1 MRCKR
6 RGKPRLY
13 GKSEFDDV
21 RIGYRRFVPSRTGSS
36 KSTWIAL
43 ESASED
49 AIFLGSNEESGRP
62 SLQPPSASRET
73 HIVTLCLLLV
83 VATLAFYNPII
94 HNQFIDFDDS
104 SYIVKNSWVQGGLTW
119 DTVKWSFTTF
129 REGNWH
135 PVTWLSHALDC
146 QVFRLNPAGH
156 HYTNLL
162 LHAANAVLLFLLL
175 RRATGL
181 TWPSLLVGAL
191 FALHPVNVESVA
203 WAAERKNVLSML
215 FFLLALHAYDRYART
230 GERYLYLSVNIFFI
244 LGLMAKPQ
252 IVTLPFVLLLWDYWP
267 LQRMGAGSAA
277 SGLPAASTTRSF
289 RYLVW
294 EKLPIFILAAA
305 DSVVTMVAQR
315 AGNTVRT
322 FAEVPVSAR
331 LENVFV
337 SYVRYIGKALWPSR
351 LAAMY
356 PRPGNSLPAWQ
367 VVGAVVLLLL
377 ISTLVLR
384 WRDRRYLPVGWFWF
398 LGTLVPMIGII
409 TVGEQT
415 MADRY
420 AYLPFIGLFVAAVW
434 TLNAWTVD
442 AVASERRIAGVWRA
456 SAAVLV
462 LFILGCLTYR
472 QLGYWHDDETLW
484 RHALNVTEGNYM
496 AHNNLAIAL
505 AKQGR
510 SEEAVVQFQAATALH
525 KYPPDQVLKLAFYE
539 LRVGHPQEAIEEAG
553 AVLRASA
560 DPVGPTIQSAAWGEI
575 GQARLQLR
583 QYDQAAE
590 CYQNALRLNS
600 ENGMALMGS
609 GVLALRQGQSE
620 LAVTQLMHAAK
631 VEPND
636 LSVLLLAQA
645 LRRAGHTEQADSA
658 EAEVQKISSDPGQA
672 QLEARQWLSFAGL
685 KPMSH

>member
-1 MRCKR
+1 
-6 RGKPRLY
+6 
-13 GKSEFDDV
+13 
-21 RIGYRRFVPSRTGSS
+21 
-36 KSTWIAL
+36 
-43 ESASED
+43 
-49 AIFLGSNEESGRP
+49 LGSNEESGRP
-62 SLQPPSASRET
+62 SLQPPSAFRET

-83 VATLAFYNPII
+83 AATLAFYNPII

-104 SYIVKNSWVQGGLTW
+104 SYILKNSWVQGGLTW

-129 REGNWH
+129 RDGNWH

-146 QVFRLNPAGH
+146 QIFRLNPAGH

-175 RRATGL
+175 RQATGL
-181 TWPSLLVGAL
+181 TWPSLVVGAL

-230 GERYLYLSVNIFFI
+230 GKRSLYLAVNIFLA

-267 LQRMGAGSAA
+267 LQRLGARSAADGSSAA
-277 SGLPAASTTRSF
+277 STPRSF

-294 EKLPIFILAAA
+294 EKLPLFILAAA
-305 DSVVTMVAQR
+305 DSVVTMLAQR

-322 FAEVPVSAR
+322 FTEVPVTAR

-337 SYVRYIGKALWPSR
+337 SYVRYLGKAFWPSR

-356 PRPGNSLPAWQ
+356 PRPANSLPAWQ
-367 VVGAVVLLLL
+367 VVGAVALLLL
-377 ISTLVLR
+377 ISALALR

-434 TLNAWTVD
+434 TLNDWGLNAGTVD

-462 LFILGCLTYR
+462 
-472 QLGYWHDDETLW
+472 
-484 RHALNVTEGNYM
+484 
-496 AHNNLAIAL
+496 
-505 AKQGR
+505 
-510 SEEAVVQFQAATALH
+510 
-525 KYPPDQVLKLAFYE
+525 
-539 LRVGHPQEAIEEAG
+539 
-553 AVLRASA
+553 
-560 DPVGPTIQSAAWGEI
+560 
-575 GQARLQLR
+575 
-583 QYDQAAE
+583 
-590 CYQNALRLNS
+590 
-600 ENGMALMGS
+600 
-609 GVLALRQGQSE
+609 
-620 LAVTQLMHAAK
+620 
-631 VEPND
+631 
-636 LSVLLLAQA
+636 
-645 LRRAGHTEQADSA
+645 
-658 EAEVQKISSDPGQA
+658 
-672 QLEARQWLSFAGL
+672 
-685 KPMSH
+685 